1 MMRVLDLDL
10 DYFLDPPDYDP
21 PNSDERV
28 NDIMCVESIW
38 SENRV
43 RVFLEKNLGLSK
55 DKKSKGC
62 ILKGHDE
69 ALFFWERLIKSN
81 NLQTPF
87 SVVHI
92 DSHAD
97 LGFGNLTP
105 SFICNDLILRDLE
118 YRKPRYCSNCEY
130 DGRYYSIDVGNY
142 LLYAIANRWIS
153 HITYCANPN
162 QGASDIPPTILLEK
176 RDIDFSKPQILHI
189 QLKPYDKEEPSDGEF
204 SNEPPIPLQIIPS
217 IGNVKFNGDFDFVSI
232 AQSPNYTPENADYI
246 LDIVR
251 EYNVEI

>member
-1 MMRVLDLDL
+1 MQVLDLDL

-28 NDIMCVESIW
+28 NDIMCIESVW
-38 SENRV
+38 SENSV
-43 RVFLEKNLGLSK
+43 RNFLEKNLGLSK
-55 DKKSKGC
+55 DKKCKGC

-69 ALFFWERLIKSN
+69 ALYFWEKLINSN

-105 SFICNDLILRDLE
+105 SFICNDLILRELE

-130 DGRYYSIDVGNY
+130 DGRQYNIDVGNY
-142 LLYAIANRWIS
+142 LLYAVANRWVS
-153 HITYCANPN
+153 HITYCSNPN
-162 QGASDIPPTILLEK
+162 QGASDIPLTILLEK
-176 RDIDFSKPQILHI
+176 RKIDFSKQQVLHI
-189 QLKPYDKEEPSDGEF
+189 QLKPYDLGELIDSLDEPS
-204 SNEPPIPLQIIPS
+204 IPLQIIPT
-217 IGNVKFNGDFDFVSI
+217 IGNVKYNGDFDFVSI
-232 AQSPNYTPENADYI
+232 AQSPNYTPKNADFI
-246 LDIVR
+246 LDIVK
-251 EYNVEI
+251 EYIDEVC